1 MSHAKLFLLL
11 AFTGVAIFIAS
22 RMGRDHAEESPG
34 IVLRYGSYGGF
45 LPGSDNPYN
54 TVLTI
59 EMDSKASINTLMR
72 ICEGAGEMGF
82 FTYKIVLTENGG
94 KGNDRCFFI
103 YARTHPKMRMYEVL
117 TSEQIDRGR
126 AAFEDADRDDA
137 DGEVADITDDSEGD
151 GVLFQTITK
160 KTKCVDPKK
169 NLLFFYDYFVTLD
182 EYLQM
187 RRRLGV
193 ADEAPLWNISEYQ

>member
-82 FTYKIVLTENGG
+82 FTYKIVLTENGVLPG
-94 KGNDRCFFI
+94 EAYLRTCPRCDAKYYYDRI
-103 YARTHPKMRMYEVL
+103 ARLPSSPQK
-117 TSEQIDRGR
+117 
-126 AAFEDADRDDA
+126 
-137 DGEVADITDDSEGD
+137 
-151 GVLFQTITK
+151 
-160 KTKCVDPKK
+160 
-169 NLLFFYDYFVTLD
+169 
-182 EYLQM
+182 
-187 RRRLGV
+187 RRR
-193 ADEAPLWNISEYQ
+193 PPS